1 MEWRISANGW
11 KLGRITLQVPT
22 GCPPLT
28 LLSSESSDVP
38 RFLDWLS
45 EYSAWAVNESGLG
58 KIACISFAVGIIG
71 ILLGFLFS
79 VFVNVYY
86 EGKASAP
93 LTLREQIS
101 TVWNLEDI
109 DCDSLPK
116 RKLPT
121 EDLKCV
127 VYKGDKRI
135 KVTLHASES
144 KVGLYTSDGKRF
156 LTE

>member
-1 MEWRISANGW
+1 MKDFSKWLEAWENYPPVPDWMSTLDLAVVEIFGCAAI
-11 KLGRITLQVPT
+11 LGLVIGIFGV
-22 GCPPLT
+22 
-28 LLSSESSDVP
+28 SS
-38 RFLDWLS
+38 
-45 EYSAWAVNESGLG
+45 YESGLG

-71 ILLGFLFS
+71 ILLGFFFS

>member
-1 MEWRISANGW
+1 MKDFSKWLEAWENYPPVPDWMS
-11 KLGRITLQVPT
+11 TLDLAVVGIF
-22 GCPPLT
+22 GCAAIFGLVIGIFGV
-28 LLSSESSDVP
+28 SS
-38 RFLDWLS
+38 
-45 EYSAWAVNESGLG
+45 YESGLG
-58 KIACISFAVGIIG
+58 KIACISFGVGIIG
-71 ILLGFLFS
+71 ILLVFLFS

-116 RKLPT
+116 RELPT

-127 VYKGDKRI
+127 VTR
-135 KVTLHASES
+135 VTRES
-144 KVGLYTSDGKRF
+144 KSHCTQAKAKSDCTHPTGSVS
-156 LTE
+156 